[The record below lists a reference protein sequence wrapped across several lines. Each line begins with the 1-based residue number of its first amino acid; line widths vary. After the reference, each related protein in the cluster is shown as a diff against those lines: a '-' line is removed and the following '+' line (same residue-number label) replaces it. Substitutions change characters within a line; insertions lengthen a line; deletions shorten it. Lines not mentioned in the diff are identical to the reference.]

1 MPPLFAC
8 DVCGYT
14 LDPRH
19 SSVMRLAEVWLV
31 GRGKTV
37 KAVQTEKYVYIHSS
51 CFNKDQRD
59 VQEALF

>member
-1 MPPLFAC
+1 
-8 DVCGYT
+8 
-14 LDPRH
+14 
-19 SSVMRLAEVWLV
+19 MRLAEVWLV